1 MEKLKNFNKSFENA
15 TNLHKQGKINEALE
29 IYLELQKED
38 NNNSQ
43 LLFQIGNAYLQK
55 GSVELSISFYRKV
68 SEIDK
73 DHFNNLNNLGG
84 ALATISKYAEAID
97 VFKKTL
103 NIKPDYSDAYSNIG
117 NCYLYIKDHKNSI
130 ENFKKAIDLK
140 KENSFAFN
148 GLGSVYKELDDNDN
162 AIINYKEAVKIKPDY
177 FIAYYNLG
185 TTLSTIRNFEEA
197 KEAFEKVLEL
207 KPDHNYTIGKLI
219 HTKMM
224 LSDWSNLDTN
234 LNNMIS
240 SINAKKKVIDPFPVL
255 SLIDDPLIH
264 KINAD
269 IFVDYKFNTLSIKK
283 VESYPRKEKIKIAY
297 FSPDFREH
305 PTLYLMMDVFNL
317 HDKSKFDVYAFSFG
331 PRGKGDAYK
340 KSKGLFKEF
349 FDVKNMTD
357 EEIINLC
364 KEIGI
369 EIAIDLCGYTSW
381 NKASI
386 FYKRVAPIQIN
397 YLGYAGTMGGSFM
410 DYIIAD
416 KILIPESHKKF
427 FAEEVIHMPNCY
439 QANPKN
445 LKISNKKLNKTD
457 FGLPENQIIFCN
469 FNASYKITP
478 TMFTAWTNIMKKVP
492 NSVLWLMGTKG
503 NSSSENIWREG
514 EKRDIDRKRIIFTK
528 YMESEDHLNRLKLV
542 DIFLDTFPYNAHT
555 TSSDAI
561 RMGIPIVTLIGKS
574 FASRVSA
581 SILNQVNM
589 SQLVVNNIEDFEKV
603 AIELATKKDKL
614 KDTKDEMKKN
624 IQDSKLFDSLTFTKD
639 LEKIYQ
645 DLINE
650 KKN

>member
-1 MEKLKNFNKSFENA
+1 MNDLNKSLEYA
-15 TNLHKQGKINEALE
+15 TELYKKGNIQEALK
-29 IYLELQKED
+29 IYLELQKKKKND
-38 NNNSQ
+38 PKV
-43 LLFQIGNAYLQK
+43 LFQIGNAYFQTKKINLA
-55 GSVELSISFYRKV
+55 IDFYKKV
-68 SEIDK
+68 TVIDK
-73 DHFNNLNNLGG
+73 NHFNAFNNLGG
-84 ALATISKYAEAID
+84 ALATIGNYEDAID
-97 VFKKTL
+97 SFKKTIE
-103 NIKPDYSDAYSNIG
+103 IKPDYSDAYSNIG
-117 NCYLYIKDHKNSI
+117 NCYLYIKDHENSI
-130 ENFKKAIDLK
+130 ENFKKAIELN
-140 KENSFAFN
+140 KENSFAYN
-148 GLGSVYKELDDNDN
+148 GLGSAFKELDNN
-162 AIINYKEAVKIKPDY
+162 NEAVINYKKAVEIKPDY

-185 TTLSTIRNFEEA
+185 TTLCTIKNFEEA

-207 KPDHNYTIGKLI
+207 KPDHDYTIGKLI

-224 LSDWSNLDTN
+224 LSDWTNLDTN
-234 LNNMIS
+234 LNKMIN
-240 SINAKKKVIDPFPVL
+240 SINAKKKVIDPFPIL
-255 SLIDDPLIH
+255 SLIDNPAYH

-269 IFVDYKFNTLSIKK
+269 IFVDYKFNGLNRRKIEDNPKK
-283 VESYPRKEKIKIAY
+283 QKIKIGY

-331 PRGKGDAYK
+331 PQGKGDAYK

-514 EKRDIDRKRIIFTK
+514 EKRNIDRKRIIFTK
-528 YMESEDHLNRLKLV
+528 YMESEDHLNRLQLV

-589 SQLVVNNIEDFEKV
+589 SQLVTNNIEDFEKT
-603 AIELATKKDKL
+603 AIELATNKEKL
-614 KDTKDEMKKN
+614 KEIKSEIKKY
-624 IQDSKLFDSLTFTKD
+624 ILDSKLFDSLTFTKN
-639 LEKIYQ
+639 LEKIYEN
-645 DLINE
+645 LVYEE
-650 KKN
+650 KI

>member
-1 MEKLKNFNKSFENA
+1 MKNFNKSFENA
-15 TNLHKQGKINEALE
+15 INLHKQGKINEALE

-55 GSVELSISFYRKV
+55 GSVELSIGFYRKV

-73 DHFNNLNNLGG
+73 NHFNNLNNLGG
-84 ALATISKYAEAID
+84 ALATVGKYNDAID

-130 ENFKKAIDLK
+130 ENFKKAIDLNTG
-140 KENSFAFN
+140 NSFAFN

-224 LSDWSNLDTN
+224 LSDWANLDTN

-240 SINAKKKVIDPFPVL
+240 SINAKKRIIDPFPVL

-269 IFVDYKFNTLSIKK
+269 IFVDYKFNTLSFRKM
-283 VESYPRKEKIKIAY
+283 ESYPRKEKIKIGY

-317 HDKSKFDVYAFSFG
+317 HDTSKFDVYALSFG
-331 PRGKGDAYK
+331 PRGKGDAYE

-386 FYKRVAPIQIN
+386 FYRRVAPIQIN

-416 KILIPESHKKF
+416 KILIPDSHKKF
-427 FAEEVIHMPNCY
+427 FAEKVIHMPNCY
-439 QANPKN
+439 QANPKS

-457 FGLPENQIIFCN
+457 FGLPENEIIFCN

-478 TMFTAWTNIMKKVP
+478 KMFTAWTNIMKKVP
-492 NSVLWLMGTKG
+492 NSVLWLMGTKE

-514 EKRDIDRKRIIFTK
+514 EKRNIDRKRIIFTK

-603 AIELATKKDKL
+603 AIELATKKDRL
-614 KDTKDEMKKN
+614 KDIKNEIKKN
-624 IQDSKLFDSLTFTKD
+624 IQDSKLFDSLTFTKS

-645 DLINE
+645 DLIYE
-650 KKN
+650 KKD